1 LLGSDIVYHEMKT
14 QFINVFSQ
22 GDSDMFKRR
31 VVFGL
36 VVCLLAVLIVG
47 QTLSQPAQR
56 GQRGGQRGG
65 AQDGSQRP
73 QMQGRQFDP
82 QQMQK
87 MMEQRMQRQ
96 LGASDAE
103 WKTLGPGVM
112 KVSQLNRQVSGSGRG
127 GMFGGGRRG
136 PTGGRQGAQGQPTE
150 LDKATEQLQTLLDN
164 DSAKP
169 EDIEKQLTVLR
180 TAREKVK
187 KELATEQQKLQKQV
201 TVRQKAQLVLMGL
214 LD

>member
-1 LLGSDIVYHEMKT
+1 
-14 QFINVFSQ
+14 
-22 GDSDMFKRR
+22 MFKRR

-36 VVCLLAVLIVG
+36 VACLLAVLIVG
-47 QTLSQPAQR
+47 QTFSQPAQR
-56 GQRGGQRGG
+56 GQRERQAGG
-65 AQDGSQRP
+65 AQNTERP
-73 QMQGRQFDP
+73 QAERRQFDP

-96 LGASDAE
+96 LGATDEE

-112 KVSQLNRQVSGSGRG
+112 KVSELNGQVTGGGRG
-127 GMFGGGRRG
+127 GMFGGRRSPAG
-136 PTGGRQGAQGQPTE
+136 DQPGAPGRQVTE
-150 LDKATEQLQTLLDN
+150 VDKATEQLQALLDN
-164 DSAKP
+164 ESAKP

-180 TAREKVK
+180 AAREKAK
-187 KELATEQQKLQKQV
+187 KQLVAEQQKLQKQV

>member
-1 LLGSDIVYHEMKT
+1 
-14 QFINVFSQ
+14 
-22 GDSDMFKRR
+22 MFRRR

-96 LGASDAE
+96 LRAGDRE

-112 KVSQLNRQVSGSGRG
+112 KVSQLNRQVSGGGMG
-127 GMFGGGRRG
+127 GMFGGRQGAMGG
-136 PTGGRQGAQGQPTE
+136 PQGAQGRQMTE
-150 LDKATEQLQTLLDN
+150 MDKATQQLQTLLDN
-164 DSAKP
+164 ESAKP

-180 TAREKVK
+180 TARGKAK
-187 KELATEQQKLQKQV
+187 KQLVAERQKLQKQV

>member
-1 LLGSDIVYHEMKT
+1 
-14 QFINVFSQ
+14 
-22 GDSDMFKRR
+22 MFRRR

-56 GQRGGQRGG
+56 GQGGGQRDGQRGG
-65 AQDGSQRP
+65 AQGSERP
-73 QMQGRQFDP
+73 QMQRRQFDP

-87 MMEQRMQRQ
+87 MMEQRTQRQ
-96 LGASDAE
+96 VGASDAE
-103 WKTLGPGVM
+103 WKTIGPSVM
-112 KVSQLNRQVSGSGRG
+112 KVSQLNRQVSGGGMG
-127 GMFGGGRRG
+127 GMFGGRQGA
-136 PTGGRQGAQGQPTE
+136 PGGRQGAPGRQLTE
-150 LDKATEQLQTLLDN
+150 MDKATEQLQTLLDN
-164 DSAKP
+164 ESAKP
-169 EDIEKQLTVLR
+169 GDIEKQLTVLR

-187 KELATEQQKLQKQV
+187 KQLVAEQQKLQKQV

>member
-1 LLGSDIVYHEMKT
+1 
-14 QFINVFSQ
+14 
-22 GDSDMFKRR
+22 MFKRK

-56 GQRGGQRGG
+56 GQAGGQRGG

-73 QMQGRQFDP
+73 QTQGRQFDP
-82 QQMQK
+82 EQMQK
-87 MMEQRMQRQ
+87 MMEQRTQRQ
-96 LGASDAE
+96 VGASDAE
-103 WKTLGPGVM
+103 WKTIGPGVM
-112 KVSQLNRQVSGSGRG
+112 KVSQLNRQVSGG
-127 GMFGGGRRG
+127 GMGGMMFGGRRG
-136 PTGGRQGAQGQPTE
+136 GMGGPQGAQAQPTE

-164 DSAKP
+164 ESAKP
-169 EDIEKQLTVLR
+169 EDIEKQLTALR

-187 KELATEQQKLQKQV
+187 KQLVAEQQKLQKQV
-201 TVRQKAQLVLMGL
+201 TVRQKAQLVLMGM

>member
-1 LLGSDIVYHEMKT
+1 
-14 QFINVFSQ
+14 
-22 GDSDMFKRR
+22 MFRRR
-31 VVFGL
+31 VIFGL
-36 VVCLLAVLIVG
+36 VACLLAVLIVG

-56 GQRGGQRGG
+56 GQAGGQRGGQRGG
-65 AQDGSQRP
+65 AQGSERP

-87 MMEQRMQRQ
+87 MMQQRMQRQ
-96 LGASDAE
+96 VGASEAE
-103 WKTLGPGVM
+103 WKTIGPGVM
-112 KVSQLNRQVSGSGRG
+112 KVSQLNRQVSGGGRG

-187 KELATEQQKLQKQV
+187 KELAAEQQKLQKQI
-201 TVRQKAQLVLMGL
+201 TVRQKASLVLMGL